1 MSLAVVRYFLV
12 TTAIVLSLS
21 RAALALI
28 VGNVNGSVANTALSP
43 ADFPGWTLGDP
54 GWSNFSLNGSSY
66 VYLGDGWVLSARH
79 VGNPGGGVQFQT
91 PSGPQIFQKI
101 PGSYYRDYGYLWTNG
116 EYYHAVSNPPTIQT
130 ETGQSVSLTEFT
142 DLQLFRINGDP
153 GLPSL
158 AISSQPVATS
168 DFNRANAP
176 PVVIVGGGNGRSPNQ
191 VQWNV
196 TQHSDT
202 NWTWSQTAGSGTHQ
216 GYFNDGVPLKRWGTN
231 RLVDIRPNFNEPPD
245 SGATDFSSIFSGVVS
260 DTTGILKLPTGD
272 GVTRDVIASMTV
284 YDQAGGA
291 LPPYGDGL
299 TNLETQAIPGDS
311 GSAVFFRRNNQWELA
326 GIVNATFNFTNQPS
340 STAVF
345 GNATMLSDLSFYNQD
360 YFRSLKHIMESH
372 ADYSI
377 MGDVN
382 LDGVISGNGTGSAA
396 SDDVSAFI
404 VGWNYSNGTGVG
416 TVTSWKNGDL
426 NRDGTTDVA
435 DFLKLRAALNGQ
447 VPSAAVAALFG
458 DSAIPEPSAAVLAVL
473 AASLSALRLR
483 CQALRAHR

>member
-216 GYFNDGVPLKRWGTN
+216 GYFNDGVPGWWISARTLMN
-231 RLVDIRPNFNEPPD
+231 RRIPVPRISLVF
-245 SGATDFSSIFSGVVS
+245 
-260 DTTGILKLPTGD
+260 
-272 GVTRDVIASMTV
+272 
-284 YDQAGGA
+284 
-291 LPPYGDGL
+291 
-299 TNLETQAIPGDS
+299 
-311 GSAVFFRRNNQWELA
+311 
-326 GIVNATFNFTNQPS
+326 
-340 STAVF
+340 
-345 GNATMLSDLSFYNQD
+345 
-360 YFRSLKHIMESH
+360 
-372 ADYSI
+372 
-377 MGDVN
+377 
-382 LDGVISGNGTGSAA
+382 SAA
-396 SDDVSAFI
+396 WFPI
-404 VGWNYSNGTGVG
+404 
-416 TVTSWKNGDL
+416 
-426 NRDGTTDVA
+426 
-435 DFLKLRAALNGQ
+435 
-447 VPSAAVAALFG
+447 
-458 DSAIPEPSAAVLAVL
+458 
-473 AASLSALRLR
+473 RLEF
-483 CQALRAHR
+483 